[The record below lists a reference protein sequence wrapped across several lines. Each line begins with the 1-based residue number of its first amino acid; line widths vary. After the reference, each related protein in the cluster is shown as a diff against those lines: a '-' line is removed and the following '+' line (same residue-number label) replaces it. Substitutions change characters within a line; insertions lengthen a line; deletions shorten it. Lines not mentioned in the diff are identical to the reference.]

1 MQQLAFAWL
10 ATGLFAASLGYFLY
24 AYLFT
29 FGVIHRVESSAGW
42 RPALINFAL
51 FTIFALHHS
60 LFARAG
66 IKRAIT
72 NLVPPAVERALYS
85 FVASVLFLLVCAF
98 WQPLS
103 GVLYALSGPWR
114 WLGYGAQVAGLVLT
128 VASSRALDVL
138 DLSGLRQVLN
148 ARVAGATAP
157 HALETGGVYGMVR
170 HPLYLGW
177 ALFVFGAPDMTLTR
191 FSFAAI
197 RYCLPRYGDPVRGE
211 WPGPHVRVRLR
222 SLSPPGTV
230 AHAPG
235 GVLGRG
241 ARARRSVPGQGWARA
256 KQC

>member
-24 AYLFT
+24 AYLLT
-29 FGVIHRVESSAGW
+29 FGVIHRVESSAW

-72 NLVPPAVERALYS
+72 NLVPPPVERALYS

-98 WQPLS
+98 WQPMS

-148 ARVAGATAP
+148 ARAGGATAP

-197 RYCLPRYGDPVRGE
+197 STAYLAVAIPFEESGLVRTFGSDYE
-211 WPGPHVRVRLR
+211 AYRTRR
-222 SLSPPGTV
+222 TV
-230 AHAPG
+230 AH
-235 GVLGRG
+235 
-241 ARARRSVPGQGWARA
+241 VPGALLESGRIPHSASRIPVSS
-256 KQC
+256 KKNG